1 MPSVFKRTLKRTLL
15 GIFGASLLVGTL
27 SACAGRGDHA
37 WGGPMNE
44 QRSAEFR
51 VKMVEKVGKKLDLN
65 DAQKQLL
72 GTLSDALQAQR
83 KALVGNTT
91 DPRADIQALV
101 AGAQF
106 DRARALTLVEEK
118 TKALQS
124 QSPQVITAAANF
136 YDALNPT
143 QQQQV
148 RDFMQRRGGWWHR
161 G

>member
-83 KALVGNTT
+83 KALVGNTNH
-91 DPRADIQALV
+91 PRADIQALV
-101 AGAQF
+101 AGTQF
-106 DRARALTLVEEK
+106 DRAKALALVEEK

-148 RDFMQRRGGWWHR
+148 RDFMQRRGGWWR
-161 G
+161 

>member
-1 MPSVFKRTLKRTLL
+1 MAFAFKKNLKRTVL

-27 SACAGRGDHA
+27 SACAGRGEHA
-37 WGGPMNE
+37 WGGPVNA
-44 QRSAEFR
+44 QRAAEFR
-51 VKMVEKVGKKLDLN
+51 VKMIERVGKKLDLN

-72 GTLSDALQAQR
+72 GTLSDTLQAQR
-83 KALVGNTT
+83 KSLMGSST

-101 AGAQF
+101 AGTQF
-106 DRARALTLVEEK
+106 DRTKAQALVEEK
-118 TKALQS
+118 TAALRS

-136 YDALNPT
+136 FDALNPT

-148 RDFMQRRGGWWHR
+148 RDFMQHGGGWFRH

>member
-1 MPSVFKRTLKRTLL
+1 MRFVFKRTFKRALV

-27 SACAGRGDHA
+27 SACAGRGGHA
-37 WGGPMNE
+37 WGGPVNE
-44 QRSAEFR
+44 QRAAEFR

-72 GTLSDALQAQR
+72 VALSDALQAQR
-83 KALVGNTT
+83 KALVGSST

-106 DRARALTLVEEK
+106 DRAKALALAEEK

-136 YDALNPT
+136 YDALNPA

-148 RDFMQRRGGWWHR
+148 RDFMQHRGGWFRH

>member
-101 AGAQF
+101 AGTQF
-106 DRARALTLVEEK
+106 DRAKALTLVEEK

>member
-1 MPSVFKRTLKRTLL
+1 MRFAFKRTLKRTLFGL
-15 GIFGASLLVGTL
+15 FGAGLLVGTL
-27 SACAGRGDHA
+27 SGCAGRGEHA

-44 QRSAEFR
+44 QRAAEFR
-51 VKMVEKVGKKLDLN
+51 GKMVEKVGKKLDLN

-72 GTLSDALQAQR
+72 GTLSDTLQAQR
-83 KALVGNTT
+83 KALMGSSP

-101 AGAQF
+101 AGPQF
-106 DRARALTLVEEK
+106 DRAKAQALVEEK
-118 TKALQS
+118 TAALRS

-136 YDALNPT
+136 FDALNPT

-148 RDFMQRRGGWWHR
+148 RDFMQRRGGWHR

>member
-91 DPRADIQALV
+91 HPRADIQALV
-101 AGAQF
+101 AGTQF
-106 DRARALTLVEEK
+106 DRAKALALVEEK

>member
-101 AGAQF
+101 AGTQF

>member
-101 AGAQF
+101 AGTQF
-106 DRARALTLVEEK
+106 DRAKALALVEEK